1 MSLVEE
7 LLKAMEKLTK
17 VISQILN
24 EFEGPNGLIEEMK
37 SYELKKNIAKTTG
50 TVIGIAGVC
59 LVPFTLGWSLA
70 ATAAGASVNLVTEF
84 VDSTESHAFR
94 ERMKKHIDAY
104 QEHCEVHEKLIKRL
118 ESDIHRLS
126 SAQELDVQTALLYCA
141 LSAEANKLDKKM
153 VKISDAEMINK
164 RAHMAGLALTLQ
176 QTGKL
181 ATVKGVG
188 TNRRRWRL
196 VAVVVGGFVS
206 AYETVTLFLDWNG
219 THPTIAGTEKVVEE
233 FKTAQSSLNKR
244 MKNIKKGV
252 GMKSNKQGNSKKSQY
267 EKIWQRDSADQDKE
281 DVNEGSAGGGDDE
294 KEPKKPTKDGKPEK
308 KRNET
313 KVIVDY
319 DIILPDGRRILRVS
333 AVVRPE
339 NLRQGSNTNN
349 YNAKKWKKS
358 FKLPGDYHAGHIIGR
373 MLGGSGSDV
382 NNLVLM
388 HSRFNN
394 SRFKCF
400 EFKAR
405 DLLEQCQADN
415 PNASV
420 EARITVSIVFA
431 PGGEVPFYITYGVL
445 LVVDG
450 VVENQGYA
458 AGFVINCCANGPHN
472 GPCDMHDDMQ
482 EDYME
487 EDYYYTDEY

>member
-1 MSLVEE
+1 MGLVEE
-7 LLKAMEKLTK
+7 LLKALEKLTK

-59 LVPFTLGWSLA
+59 LVPFTFGWSLA

-153 VKISDAEMINK
+153 VKISDAEMIN
-164 RAHMAGLALTLQ
+164 RSAHMAGLALTLQ
-176 QTGKL
+176 QTGKSAFM

-188 TNRRRWRL
+188 KAT
-196 VAVVVGGFVS
+196 VVVGGFVS

-219 THPTIAGTEKVVEE
+219 THPTIAGAEKVVEE

-252 GMKSNKQGNSKKSQY
+252 GMKSNKQGNSEKSQY
-267 EKIWQRDSADQDKE
+267 EKIWQRF
-281 DVNEGSAGGGDDE
+281 
-294 KEPKKPTKDGKPEK
+294 
-308 KRNET
+308 R
-313 KVIVDY
+313 
-319 DIILPDGRRILRVS
+319 
-333 AVVRPE
+333 
-339 NLRQGSNTNN
+339 
-349 YNAKKWKKS
+349 
-358 FKLPGDYHAGHIIGR
+358 
-373 MLGGSGSDV
+373 
-382 NNLVLM
+382 
-388 HSRFNN
+388 
-394 SRFKCF
+394 
-400 EFKAR
+400 
-405 DLLEQCQADN
+405 
-415 PNASV
+415 
-420 EARITVSIVFA
+420 
-431 PGGEVPFYITYGVL
+431 
-445 LVVDG
+445 
-450 VVENQGYA
+450 
-458 AGFVINCCANGPHN
+458 
-472 GPCDMHDDMQ
+472 
-482 EDYME
+482 
-487 EDYYYTDEY
+487 